1 MSLNRVRLALS
12 LSGMVVAIVAI
23 MLDDRRIVWG
33 AIALGAASDQAP
45 AAGPGRQGNVTWITR
60 RRGVLR

>member
-33 AIALGAASDQAP
+33 AIALLAASLLV
-45 AAGPGRQGNVTWITR
+45 RLLTR
-60 RRGVLR
+60 RRLQGRDDKGM